1 MAGAYHENS
10 AVFEPGPE
18 AFAKVFSLGKPQVVW
33 TRLVADLET
42 PVSAYMKLAQQDAGK
57 ASGAGDAPMSFLL
70 ESVEGGINRGRY
82 SMIGIA
88 PDLVFRANGEHA
100 EINRRPGSHPGDF
113 TPLLGKTLEALR
125 ALLTESA
132 IDLPAQLPPMSV
144 GVFGY
149 MGYDAV
155 RLVEHLPDT
164 PPDALGVPD
173 ALLMRPTVMVIFD
186 AIKVEM
192 IVVTPVYPSAGGSKM
207 ALAGGGAKDAS
218 AAYEAACARLR
229 AAMSALDDP
238 VPHTAAMATAPVE
251 PPQPTSNMS
260 PDAFMADVRK
270 AKEYVAAG
278 DVFQVVLSQRFSAPF
293 TLPPFAL
300 YRALRRTNPSPFLF
314 HLELGDF
321 SLVGSSPEILVRV
334 RDGEVT
340 IRPLAGTRPRGATPE
355 EDKAFEREL
364 VADPKERAEHL
375 MLLDLGRNDVGRV
388 AEIGSVRVTEQ
399 FVVERYSHVM
409 HMSSHVVGR
418 LDPRH
423 DIIDALMAGFPAGT
437 LSGAPKVRAMEIID
451 EMETVKRGPYA
462 GCVGYFSADG
472 QMDTCIV
479 LRTALVKDGV
489 MHVQAGAGI
498 VADSLPEA
506 EQAECEQKA
515 RALFKAA
522 EEAHR
527 IAGVTVRGNR

>member
-1 MAGAYHENS
+1 MAGAYHES
-10 AVFEPGPE
+10 AAVFEPGPE
-18 AFAKVFSLGKPQVVW
+18 AFAAAFAQGKPQVVW

-57 ASGAGDAPMSFLL
+57 SHGGIDAPMSFLL

-88 PDLVFRANGEHA
+88 PDVVFRAQGERA
-100 EINRRPGSHPGDF
+100 EVNRDALDHPDRF
-113 TPLLGKTLEALR
+113 VPMPGKTLEALR
-125 ALLTESA
+125 ALLAESA
-132 IDLPAQLPPMSV
+132 IALPAQLPPMAV

-149 MGYDAV
+149 MGYDTV
-155 RLVEHLPDT
+155 RLVEHLPAM
-164 PPDALGVPD
+164 PPDKLGVPD

-192 IVVTPVYPSAGGSKM
+192 IVVTPVYPANATGKNSTLGKGT
-207 ALAGGGAKDAS
+207 KDAA
-218 AAYEAACARLR
+218 AAYAAACARLR
-229 AAMSALDDP
+229 AAMNMLDDP
-238 VPHTAAMATAPVE
+238 VPHAVAMATAPVE
-251 PPQPTSNMS
+251 PPLPASNVT
-260 PDAFMADVRK
+260 PEAYIADVRK

-314 HLELGDF
+314 HLELGGF

-340 IRPLAGTRPRGATPE
+340 IRPLAGTRRRGGTPE
-355 EDKAFEREL
+355 EDKALEREL
-364 VADPKERAEHL
+364 MADPKERAEHL

-388 AEIGSVRVTEQ
+388 AGIGSVRVTEQ

-409 HMSSHVVGR
+409 HLSSHVVGK

-451 EMETVKRGPYA
+451 ELETVKRGPYA

-489 MHVQAGAGI
+489 MHVQAGAGV
-498 VADSLPEA
+498 VADSVPEA
-506 EQAECEQKA
+506 EQAECQDKA

-527 IAGVTVRGNR
+527 IAGSTIRGNR